1 MSRAIVIGA
10 GIAGLSAAKV
20 LSNHFDSV
28 TVYDGGP
35 QAQRHHLH
43 VLLKKGQELLE
54 ELFPDSLQKLQ
65 SAQAPVIDWAL
76 DTLWMTDSGAFPRYE
91 SSVKNL
97 SFSRTVVQDIMR
109 AYVEALPNVHFAS
122 EVLKN
127 PTSLKTDLVV
137 IAAGS
142 SYNVSDWID
151 QEDIVPINL
160 TYRSVIFNKADLNL
174 TGFQQYY
181 YQLNPPHSS
190 VGAVICPIE
199 NGQMIATIIEHQ
211 NEYVTRTTFEDFK
224 NLAALIPDRTFL
236 EIIGSAQPITKMST
250 FRKTES
256 FKRSLKRSFMPKNTI
271 VLGDTLTSLNPI
283 FGQGMTISL
292 MQAHYLEKALNQ
304 NLDLTTVQKEFEKI
318 AHSAFVLSKLGS
330 QQSGIGKSILNSF
343 LKLCQKSQMTHHL
356 FIRKL
361 HNP

>member
-1 MSRAIVIGA
+1 MRRAIVIGA
-10 GIAGLSAAKV
+10 GIAGLSAAKA
-20 LSNHFDSV
+20 LSKYFDTV

-43 VLLKKGQELLE
+43 VLLKKGQQLLE
-54 ELFPDSLQKLQ
+54 ELFPGSLQKLQ
-65 SAQAPVIDWAL
+65 KAQAPVIDWAL
-76 DTLWMTDSGAFPRYE
+76 DTLWMTDSGSFPRYE
-91 SSVKNL
+91 SSVNNL
-97 SFSRTVVQDIMR
+97 SFSRPVVQDIMR
-109 AYVEALPNVHFAS
+109 TDIESLPNVKFVN
-122 EVLKN
+122 EVLKKS
-127 PTSLKTDLVV
+127 TSLETDLVV

-142 SYNVSDWID
+142 SYNVTDWID
-151 QEDIVPINL
+151 QEDIVPIDL

-174 TGFQQYY
+174 AGFQQYY

-199 NGQMIATIIEHQ
+199 NGQMVATIIQHQ
-211 NEYVTRTTFEDFK
+211 KDYATLTTLEDFK

-236 EIIGSAQPITKMST
+236 KIIGSAQPITKMST
-250 FRKTES
+250 FRKTDS
-256 FKRSLKRSFMPKNTI
+256 FKRTLNRRAMPKNTV

-292 MQAHYLEKALNQ
+292 MQAHYLEKALSQ

-318 AHSAFVLSKLGS
+318 AHSAFILSKLGS
-330 QQSGIGKSILNSF
+330 QQSGIGKSLLNSF
-343 LKLCQKSQMTHHL
+343 LKLCQKSQITHHL
-356 FIRKL
+356 FLKRL